1 MINWSWSVVD
11 PNNVVNIHVFAEI
24 VSVNY
29 IGSLYCAEE
38 RTNDTTARVS
48 SVTKAADILDKLLDD
63 PKLGQSGRRN
73 DDAVDISI
81 ALWVLGID
89 SPSSWLEH
97 TVYEQTMVTSTWSEW
112 LDHLERVEGYLESW
126 GPKDKRDEALRYLVR
141 NHY

>member
-11 PNNVVNIHVFAEI
+11 PNNVAVIHVFAEI
-24 VSVNY
+24 VSANY
-29 IGSLYCAEE
+29 IGSFYCAEE
-38 RTNDTTARVS
+38 RTNDTTVRVS
-48 SVTKAADILDKLLDD
+48 KAGEAINILDKLLDD
-63 PKLGQSGRRN
+63 PKLGQAGRRN

-89 SPSSWLEH
+89 SPSNWLEH
-97 TVYEQTMVTSTWSEW
+97 TVYDQTMVTSTWSEW

-126 GPKDKRDEALRYLVR
+126 GPKDNREEALRFLVR